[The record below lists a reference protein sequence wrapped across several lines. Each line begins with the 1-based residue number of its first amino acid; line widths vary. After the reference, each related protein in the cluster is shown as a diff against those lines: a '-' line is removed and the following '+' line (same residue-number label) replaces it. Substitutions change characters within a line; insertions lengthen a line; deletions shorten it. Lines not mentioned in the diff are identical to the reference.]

1 MAALIRKYQISPSQ
15 LILELTETAYIENF
29 QMVRSN
35 LEEINA
41 MGVMV
46 ALDDF
51 GVGFS
56 SFSYLKKLP
65 LSYVKL
71 DGSYILELDKNPDH
85 QVFVESLTNMVNA
98 FGMQTI
104 AEFVEDEETLIKLR
118 ELGVDYA
125 QGYYIGKPSP
135 LLLKMPVTSC

>member
-1 MAALIRKYQISPSQ
+1 
-15 LILELTETAYIENF
+15 
-29 QMVRSN
+29 MVRSN
-35 LEEINA
+35 LEKINA

-46 ALDDF
+46 ALDGC

-71 DGSYILELDKNPDH
+71 DGSYILELDKNAGH
-85 QVFVESLTNMVNA
+85 QVFVESLTNMVDA

-104 AEFVEDEETLIKLR
+104 AEFVEDEKILVKLR
-118 ELGVDYA
+118 EWALILPKA
-125 QGYYIGKPSP
+125 TTLASHH
-135 LLLKMPVTSC
+135 LCC